1 MTVKEL
7 IEELQKLR
15 QDATIYMHVVDEN
28 EARGTYAD
36 GFKWSTIHE
45 EEDPGDDDVWY
56 CVLAA
61 PQL

>member
-7 IEELQKLR
+7 IEELQKMR
-15 QDATIYMHVVDEN
+15 QDATIYMHVVDG

-36 GFKWSTIHE
+36 GFMDEIHE